1 MIKGFVS
8 EKARNWETICT
19 LGGGKQSAPQG
30 AGNNLHLRGR
40 ETICT
45 SGGGK
50 QSAPQGTFSDA
61 LQGLASKNFS
71 RTPVSFRLAAQKEVL
86 SNIRFVFVQNFIRQ
100 NFSCGGDYTLPNKR
114 SIPLSLAPLPFC
126 SLHPTPGYAID
137 HTVCT

>member
-1 MIKGFVS
+1 MAALAHTQTQWRSQWARGRLPPMIKGFVS

-19 LGGGKQSAPQG
+19 P
-30 AGNNLHLRGR
+30 
-40 ETICT
+40 
-45 SGGGK
+45 GGGK

-100 NFSCGGDYTLPNKR
+100 NFSCGGGYTLPNKR